1 MTEVHHWRHRDSGE
15 GHSPSSTQGYAGLD
29 YYGKRIMAIKELL
42 LEKGT
47 ISTDDLERKADNM
60 EERSVADGAR
70 VVARAWLDPKF
81 KVRLLTDPRG
91 ALTSLGHRVPVEM
104 NFQVVENTDKLHHL
118 VVCTLCSCYPGWL
131 LGRPPD
137 WYRSLAYRSRAVV
150 TPRSVM
156 AEFGLTLDKTVEVRV
171 LDSTADMRY
180 MVLPRRPPATESLA
194 EEELA
199 RLVTRDSLIGV
210 ADPLPAESH
219 MAG

>member
-1 MTEVHHWRHRDSGE
+1 
-15 GHSPSSTQGYAGLD
+15 
-29 YYGKRIMAIKELL
+29 
-42 LEKGT
+42 
-47 ISTDDLERKADNM
+47 
-60 EERSVADGAR
+60 
-70 VVARAWLDPKF
+70 
-81 KVRLLTDPRG
+81 
-91 ALTSLGHRVPVEM
+91 
-104 NFQVVENTDKLHHL
+104 
-118 VVCTLCSCYPGWL
+118 
-131 LGRPPD
+131 
-137 WYRSLAYRSRAVV
+137 
-150 TPRSVM
+150 M